1 MASNSPTAPIV
12 PSASPHE
19 GDRQVVEALD
29 GIANGFVLFDGDDR
43 LVLTNQK
50 FKAFYPRLA
59 DRIAPGLSFRDLIQA
74 QLSLGHVLPA
84 PRSAD
89 EYLQWR
95 VALVNNQEKSH
106 DVQLD
111 TGRWLRISDR
121 RMSNGGIVGIHMDI
135 TELKQREEELKAKNL
150 HFDTALN
157 NMSHGLCMFG
167 ADQTLIVCNSRYLD
181 LYGFS
186 AAVVKPGIKLRQ
198 IMEYSVLI
206 GNYRPEDAQRA
217 ITDRPTHAALREQA
231 VLHEQLR
238 DGRII
243 AVTHRP
249 MPGGGSI
256 ATYQDVTEQKRAE
269 AQIHHMAHH
278 DALTGLPNRL
288 LFRDRMEQALARVRR
303 NGEIIAVLFVDLDHF
318 KDVNDTL
325 GHAVGDAL
333 LQQVAERIKSVL
345 REVDTVAR
353 LGGDEFAIVQADIRQ
368 PDDASMLAQRLIEL
382 LSEQY
387 AVNNHQVAI
396 GASVG
401 IAVTSPDMCD
411 PDLLLKNADMALYR
425 AKSDGRGIYCFY
437 EGEMDARVHARR
449 TFENDLRAAVSK
461 NQLEL
466 FYQPL
471 VNLKPGGL
479 CGFEAL
485 LRWRHPRRG
494 MVSPME
500 FIPFAEE
507 TGLIVPIGEWVLQQ
521 ACAEAAT
528 WPEPLVVAVNLSS
541 AQFKSR
547 HLLATVTNALRSA
560 GLAPHRLELEIT
572 ESVLLQEGEMTL
584 STLHQLKELGVR
596 IAMDDFGTGYSSLS
610 YLRSFPFDKIKIDRT
625 FIKDV
630 GESANSE
637 SIVRAVLNLAKSLG
651 IACNAEGVETA
662 TQLDYLRSEG
672 CAEVQGFYFSRP
684 RPASDVADMIREI
697 GSRVTR

>member
-1 MASNSPTAPIV
+1 VS
-12 PSASPHE
+12 SAFSH
-19 GDRQVVEALD
+19 GDDHHIIEALD
-29 GIANGFVLFDGDDR
+29 GMANGFVLFDAADR
-43 LVLTNQK
+43 LILANQK
-50 FKAFYPRLA
+50 FRNFYPRVA
-59 DRIAPGLSFRDLIQA
+59 DRIAAGIGFRDLIQA
-74 QLSLGHVLPA
+74 KLSLGHLLHA

-95 VALVNNQEKSH
+95 TALVNNQEKSH

-121 RMSNGGIVGIHMDI
+121 RMSNGGVVSLQTDI

-157 NMSHGLCMFG
+157 NMSHGLCMFD
-167 ADQTLIVCNSRYLD
+167 ADQTLIVCNRRYLD

-186 AAVVKPGIKLRQ
+186 PAVVKPGIKLRQ

-217 ITDRPTHAALREQA
+217 ISDRPSHATLKEQA
-231 VLHEQLR
+231 VLHQHLR

-243 AVTHRP
+243 AVMHRP

-303 NGEIIAVLFVDLDHF
+303 NGEMVAVLFIDLDHF

-325 GHAVGDAL
+325 GHAVGDSL
-333 LQQVAERIKSVL
+333 LEQVAERIKSTL

-353 LGGDEFAIVQADIRQ
+353 FGGDEFAIVQADIRQ
-368 PDDASMLAQRLIEL
+368 PDDASLLAHRLIEL
-382 LSEQY
+382 LSEPFTI
-387 AVNNHQVAI
+387 NNHQIGV

-401 IAVTSPDMCD
+401 IAVTAPEMRD
-411 PDLLLKNADMALYR
+411 PDILLKNADMALYR

-437 EGEMDARVHARR
+437 EGEMDARVQARR
-449 TFENDLRAAVSK
+449 TFEADLRAAIGK
-461 NQLEL
+461 KQLEL

-471 VNLKPGGL
+471 INLREGRI

-494 MVSPME
+494 MISPME

-507 TGLIVPIGEWVLQQ
+507 SGLIVPIGEWVLHQ
-521 ACAEAAT
+521 ACAEAAS
-528 WPEPLVVAVNLSS
+528 WPEPLIVAVNLSS

-547 HLLATVTNALRSA
+547 HLLATVTNALRNA
-560 GLAPHRLELEIT
+560 GLEPQRLELEIT
-572 ESVLLQEGEMTL
+572 ESVLLQEGETTL

-610 YLRSFPFDKIKIDRT
+610 YLRSFPFDKIKIDRS
-625 FIKDV
+625 FIKEV
-630 GESANSE
+630 GESANSD

-651 IACNAEGVETA
+651 ISSNAEGVETA
-662 TQLDYLRSEG
+662 SQLDYLRSEG

-684 RPASDVADMIREI
+684 RPSTEVPDMIRDI
-697 GSRVTR
+697 TSRVAR

>member
-1 MASNSPTAPIV
+1 
-12 PSASPHE
+12 
-19 GDRQVVEALD
+19 
-29 GIANGFVLFDGDDR
+29 
-43 LVLTNQK
+43 
-50 FKAFYPRLA
+50 
-59 DRIAPGLSFRDLIQA
+59 
-74 QLSLGHVLPA
+74 
-84 PRSAD
+84 
-89 EYLQWR
+89 
-95 VALVNNQEKSH
+95 
-106 DVQLD
+106 
-111 TGRWLRISDR
+111 
-121 RMSNGGIVGIHMDI
+121 
-135 TELKQREEELKAKNL
+135 
-150 HFDTALN
+150 
-157 NMSHGLCMFG
+157 
-167 ADQTLIVCNSRYLD
+167 
-181 LYGFS
+181 
-186 AAVVKPGIKLRQ
+186 
-198 IMEYSVLI
+198 
-206 GNYRPEDAQRA
+206 
-217 ITDRPTHAALREQA
+217 
-231 VLHEQLR
+231 
-238 DGRII
+238 
-243 AVTHRP
+243 
-249 MPGGGSI
+249 
-256 ATYQDVTEQKRAE
+256 
-269 AQIHHMAHH
+269 MAHH

>member
-1 MASNSPTAPIV
+1 V
-12 PSASPHE
+12 PSAVSH
-19 GDRQVVEALD
+19 GDDHHVIEAID
-29 GIANGFVLFDGDDR
+29 GMANGFILFDADDR
-43 LVLTNQK
+43 LVLANRK
-50 FKAFYPRLA
+50 FRSFFPRLA
-59 DRIAPGLSFRDLIQA
+59 DRIAPGTGFKDLVEA
-74 QLSLGHVLPA
+74 KLSLGHVLPA

-95 VALVNNQEKSH
+95 AALVNNQEKSH

-111 TGRWLRISDR
+111 TGRWLRIVDR
-121 RMSNGGIVGIHMDI
+121 RMSNGGIVSLQADI

-157 NMSHGLCMFG
+157 NMSHGLCMFD
-167 ADQTLIVCNSRYLD
+167 ADQTLIVCNRRYLE

-186 AAVVKPGIKLRQ
+186 PAVVKPGIKLRQ

-217 ITDRPTHAALREQA
+217 IADGPSHAALKEQA
-231 VLHEQLR
+231 VLHQHLR

-249 MPGGGSI
+249 MPGGGSV
-256 ATYQDVTEQKRAE
+256 ATYQDVTEQKQAE
-269 AQIHHMAHH
+269 AQIHHLAHH

-303 NGEIIAVLFVDLDHF
+303 NGELIAVLFIDLDHF

-325 GHAVGDAL
+325 GHAVGDEL
-333 LQQVAERIKSVL
+333 LQQVAERIKATL

-353 LGGDEFAIVQADIRQ
+353 FGGDEFAIVQADIHQ
-368 PDDASMLAQRLIEL
+368 PDDASLLAHRLIEL
-382 LSEQY
+382 LSEPY
-387 AVNNHQVAI
+387 TINNHPITV
-396 GASVG
+396 GASIG
-401 IAVTSPDMCD
+401 IAVTSPEMRDAET
-411 PDLLLKNADMALYR
+411 LLKNADMALYR

-437 EGEMDARVHARR
+437 EGEMDARVQARR
-449 TFENDLRAAVSK
+449 TFEADLRAAVGRK
-461 NQLEL
+461 QLEL

-471 VNLKPGGL
+471 VSLDPARL

-494 MVSPME
+494 MISPME

-507 TGLIVPIGEWVLQQ
+507 TGLIVPIGEWVLNQ
-521 ACAEAAT
+521 ACAQAAS

-560 GLAPHRLELEIT
+560 GLAPNRLELEIT
-572 ESVLLQEGEMTL
+572 ESVLLQEGETTL
-584 STLHQLKELGVR
+584 ATLHQLKELGVR

-610 YLRSFPFDKIKIDRT
+610 YLRSFPFDKIKIDRS
-625 FIKDV
+625 FIRDV
-630 GESANSE
+630 GESGNSE

-651 IACNAEGVETA
+651 IASNAEGVETA
-662 TQLDYLRSEG
+662 TQLDYLRAEG
-672 CAEVQGFYFSRP
+672 CGEVQGFYFSRP
-684 RPASDVADMIREI
+684 RPAGEVAEMIRDI
-697 GSRVTR
+697 GTRMAR